1 LSDLKRA
8 ALYYANYGWPVV
20 PLHFMKDGRCSCGR
34 VRCDSPGKHPITKHG
49 PKDASRNEIQLDHW
63 WNRRPEANIGIR
75 TGVNTGIVVIDV
87 DPRHGGDESLA
98 ELVREHGELP
108 ATVEALTGGGGRH
121 LVFKHPGGTIRN
133 RSNMRPGIDV
143 RGDGGYIVVAPSNHA
158 SGGQYRWREGHGPH
172 ETTPAEM
179 PAWLLALVTRGNL
192 EDANADAAR
201 VAEQA
206 PTPPAVL
213 ANERATRALAAMRG
227 LRADDHKD
235 GSRRLF
241 AAASIAVRF
250 DLDNGCALSTIR
262 EYLNSAP
269 TPREYSDPDILKRL
283 HDAERT
289 CTRGEALNSGQA
301 RPAAAPSTATPNTP
315 PPEPFQPFPV
325 DALPD
330 RMRVFVESVAAATGT
345 DAAFAA
351 LAALVVVAG
360 CIGNRVAVLV
370 KSGWVEP
377 AVLWGVLV
385 GRSGTTKSPVLK
397 LVTRALIDL
406 FKAARRAFTD
416 AMKEYVREVERHN
429 VRLAEWKKSQRNG
442 PPTDP
447 PDEPERPIE
456 RRLLVSDITVEKLG
470 ELLEQNPLGLLL
482 SRDELA
488 AWSGA
493 FDRYAAGGKGS
504 DQPAWLSMYDAA
516 PVTIDRKSGKGNYFV
531 ERAAVS
537 VLGSI
542 QPGTL
547 ARSFGTAEREAGLLA
562 RVLVAYPPDR
572 PALWT
577 EAALPDDV
585 AAEWRKLL
593 EALLALPAAV
603 DEQGDP
609 RPRLIP
615 IGQEAKALWVE
626 WHDRHARELVDISN
640 DDLAAHYAKLKGAC
654 ARIALLFA
662 CVEVAAGGGAFAY
675 ISADAMRRAIAVVE
689 WFKGEGRR
697 VYAVLGE
704 SEEDRARRQLI
715 EWIERRGGAVTV
727 RELTHSLQQYR
738 GRTDAAK
745 ADLDALAKAGCGAW
759 EHPAPGPKGGR
770 PSPRFVLATDDTVT
784 ETPAD
789 AGATE
794 GIGSGDTPGGSA
806 NAEGAD
812 GNGDAGDGEEW
823 GEV

>member
-1 LSDLKRA
+1 MSDLKRA
-8 ALYYANYGWPVV
+8 ALYYARHGWPVV
-20 PLHFMKDGRCSCGR
+20 PLYSIKDGSCTCGQAG
-34 VRCDSPGKHPITKHG
+34 CGSPGKHPRTRHG
-49 PKDASRNEIQLDHW
+49 LKDASCDDREIDGW
-63 WNRRPEANIGIR
+63 WRMWPDANVGIV
-75 TGVNTGIVVIDV
+75 TGQRAGIVVLDI

-121 LVFKHPGGTIRN
+121 LVFKHPGGMVRN
-133 RSNMRPGIDV
+133 RSNLRPGIDG
-143 RGDGGYIVVAPSNHA
+143 RGEGGYIVAPPSTHA

-172 ETTPAEM
+172 EMTPAEM

-192 EDANADAAR
+192 EDVNADAAS

-206 PTPPAVL
+206 PTPPPVL
-213 ANERATRALAAMRG
+213 MNERATRALAAMRG

-250 DLDNGCALSTIR
+250 DLDTNTALATIR

-269 TPREYSDPDILKRL
+269 TPREYSDADILKRL

-289 CTRGEALNSGQA
+289 CTRGEALNNGQA
-301 RPAAAPSTATPNTP
+301 RRAAAPSTATPNTP
-315 PPEPFQPFPV
+315 LPEPFQPFPV
-325 DALPD
+325 DALPG

-345 DAAFAA
+345 DAAFAG

-406 FKAARRAFTD
+406 FKAERRAFVA
-416 AMKEYVREVERHN
+416 AMKEYVRDVERHN
-429 VRLAEWKKSQRNG
+429 VRLAEWKKSQRDG

-482 SRDELA
+482 VRDELA
-488 AWSGA
+488 AWIGA
-493 FDRYAAGGKGS
+493 FDRYASGGKGS

-537 VLGSI
+537 VLGTI

-547 ARSFGTAEREAGLLA
+547 LRIFGTAEREAGLLA

-593 EALLALPAAV
+593 EALLALPPAV
-603 DEQGDP
+603 DEHGNP
-609 RPRLIP
+609 RPRFIP
-615 IGQEAKALWVE
+615 IGQEAKVLWIE
-626 WHDRHARELVDISN
+626 WHDRHARELDDIYD
-640 DDLAAHYAKLKGAC
+640 DDLRAFYAKLKGAC
-654 ARIALLFA
+654 ARIALLFT
-662 CVEVAAGGGAFAY
+662 CVEVAAGGDAVAY
-675 ISADAMRRAIAVVE
+675 ISADAMRRAIRVAE
-689 WFKGEGRR
+689 WAKGEARR

-704 SEEDRARRQLI
+704 TEEDRARRQLI
-715 EWIERRGGAVTV
+715 EWIERRGGAVTA
-727 RELTHSLQQYR
+727 RELTHGLRQYR
-738 GRTDAAK
+738 GRPDAAQV
-745 ADLDALAKAGCGAW
+745 ALDALAKAGWGAW
-759 EHPAPGPKGGR
+759 EHPVPGSKGGR
-770 PSPRFVLATDDTVT
+770 PAPRFVLAGRDTVT
-784 ETPAD
+784 KTPR
-789 AGATE
+789 GASAAE
-794 GIGSGDTPGGSA
+794 GFGDGDTLSGSA
-806 NAEGAD
+806 R
-812 GNGDAGDGEEW
+812 EEW